1 MNNKI
6 NYFTSLI
13 LILFSLAYYIN
24 GFIIGEN
31 SAGAGGYDGDFIH
44 VWSNLQIYLN
54 NDLKSSIISQD
65 FYSNR
70 SPLAY
75 IIHKFLNPLTN
86 NQYNYRLSVFLVS
99 LLIPLLLFLCLKLR
113 YKGKNNLLLAVV
125 SSVIL
130 FSPYVRTSGYWAL
143 EENYGIIFILATY
156 IFYDLFLYKKNNR
169 IINLTFLIF
178 FSSSSVYFDL
188 KLVIIPLIVFFKI
201 FLSNEKNILKSFMTV
216 LYIFFTIPYLYLIY
230 IWGNIFSPKSVGT
243 HTLDSGLYLDHLVY
257 IFPILSLY
265 VFPFFFF
272 KSKNFFLEIKKNLL
286 ENFNILII
294 ALFLIALIYIEFF
307 YKAVELDYHTTIGKG
322 FLFKI
327 GSLVFKDQLYQKFF
341 FMICSLISLAI
352 LLLYLKKN
360 LNDWMIIFYYI
371 LLSLVAYPLLQE
383 YFDPLIFLMVII
395 FFKTKINFE
404 YKPVYLLYVYF
415 LIMNIFANSYYSII

>member
-1 MNNKI
+1 MVEHKQL
-6 NYFTSLI
+6 SKAEHEVLI
-13 LILFSLAYYIN
+13 RPNPAMPWRLIKK
-24 GFIIGEN
+24 
-31 SAGAGGYDGDFIH
+31 
-44 VWSNLQIYLN
+44 IYLA
-54 NDLKSSIISQD
+54 
-65 FYSNR
+65 F
-70 SPLAY
+70 A
-75 IIHKFLNPLTN
+75 
-86 NQYNYRLSVFLVS
+86 
-99 LLIPLLLFLCLKLR
+99 
-113 YKGKNNLLLAVV
+113 
-125 SSVIL
+125 
-130 FSPYVRTSGYWAL
+130 
-143 EENYGIIFILATY
+143 IF
-156 IFYDLFLYKKNNR
+156 
-169 IINLTFLIF
+169 
-178 FSSSSVYFDL
+178 
-188 KLVIIPLIVFFKI
+188 
-201 FLSNEKNILKSFMTV
+201 
-216 LYIFFTIPYLYLIY
+216 
-230 IWGNIFSPKSVGT
+230 
-243 HTLDSGLYLDHLVY
+243 
-257 IFPILSLY
+257 
-265 VFPFFFF
+265 
-272 KSKNFFLEIKKNLL
+272 
-286 ENFNILII
+286 ILII

>member
-13 LILFSLAYYIN
+13 LIFFSLAYYIN

-156 IFYDLFLYKKNNR
+156 VFYDLFLYKKNNR

-230 IWGNIFSPKSVGT
+230 IWGNIFSPKSVST

-257 IFPILSLY
+257 ILPILSLY

-294 ALFLIALIYIEFF
+294 ALFLIVLIYIEFF
-307 YKAVELDYHTTIGKG
+307 YNAIELDYHTTIGKG

-327 GSLVFKDQLYQKFF
+327 GSLVFKNQLYQKIF

-352 LLLYLKKN
+352 LLVYLKKN